1 MIFSYLEDKISLIMQ
16 LYDYIIGK
24 GGLMLLALVVVF
36 VLLFRKYKQQRYFKY
51 IDRKEKERKS
61 RS

>member
-1 MIFSYLEDKISLIMQ
+1 MQ